1 MASVSLLM
9 KVCFLISTSTIFWIL
24 FFDIAISEAFN
35 KELPDCNSATLDKN
49 KINTFETY
57 RNLIVVS
64 TLDGKVSA
72 LDSDSGGQMVWTQTT
87 GPGPL
92 LSSSISRLELSS
104 QGKWIRL
111 IPSLDG
117 SLYKFDGKTVE
128 PVPVTAETL
137 LKSSYKLAD
146 DILITGGK
154 EIRSYGIDLRTGK
167 MRYICTLS
175 GCKTLGEEVAMTEDI
190 LLVHRHTQTV
200 RAVEPRT
207 GEERWNFS
215 VGEHCISLVEG
226 LNEGCNLQKEA
237 DVSDVLVQCESEDS
251 YSNSWSEESITIKV
265 VVPEGMIFAANNE
278 EKVVWS
284 HKFESPI
291 VNAWQLKEGAFQHVD
306 LFEQKRIIGYESQ
319 PGLSPVLYIGIHEK
333 QPYIQHSPGMKDM
346 LYGVTKTHY
355 TDHLPKVEWKPY
367 LATALSRTP
376 VINTGIKPSEVLGK
390 PEYEKSTSLVLRHD
404 YLEYPYDNG
413 YYLYGTQELQTMI
426 DNTSHCESKDRVDK
440 QEEESLEQII
450 IVSLWYWWK
459 EVLVISIGTSV
470 IVNLLVTRYVLKRM
484 HVKLL
489 QESSGSKSTESLQ
502 YFTSASNEENC
513 ETAKSPVNI
522 ETDNCKNQFVSRYLT
537 DFEPIQCLGRGG
549 YGLVFEAKNK
559 IDDCHYAVKRI
570 CLPNKKEA
578 REKVMREVKA
588 LAKLDHPGIVR
599 YFNAWMECPP
609 PGWQEQPNFQCDHS
623 ERFTSTS
630 FNSVDSDL
638 QPKKNKTKET
648 NPLKPFTISAENKT
662 MGFSFSNHSKEG
674 TELINLRND
683 LSRKHVEIST
693 TQGSFDIV
701 FDECAFDC
709 GGALYKECSISSVEG
724 KQDCLPFQNY
734 QDLFPLD
741 SSVKCE
747 GTSHSNSHKSIEEEQ
762 TESGISSISNEKQTN
777 KNLKNRSCDKQSRPS
792 KLEVKTRGENSKEPH
807 PRRLFLYI
815 QMQLC
820 QKESLKDWMKANTE
834 RDRENI
840 LDIFD
845 QIVDAVQYVHER
857 GLMHRDLKP
866 SNIFFSM
873 DGIVKIGDF
882 GLVTGMA
889 ESGLHTPAG
898 NNNNTKDSFNQKHT
912 DQVGTHLYMS
922 PEQMTGQ
929 NYNFKVDIFSL
940 GLIFFELLMTF
951 PTQMERI
958 KILLKVKEQDF
969 PETFITEYHEEC
981 LFVKELLSPNP
992 KNRPSAGEIKQHKLF
1007 KHLQPVLED
1016 VTSVRRHRT
1025 FSQRLSS
1032 SSSD

>member
-1 MASVSLLM
+1 MAALCLLM
-9 KVCFLISTSTIFWIL
+9 KICFLISTLTIFWVL
-24 FFDIAISEAFN
+24 FFDIAISEAVN
-35 KELPDCNSATLDKN
+35 NELPDCNSATLDK
-49 KINTFETY
+49 INTYETY

-117 SLYKFDGKTVE
+117 SLYKFNGKTVE

-175 GCKTLGEEVAMTEDI
+175 GCKTLGEEVSVNEDI

-237 DVSDVLVQCESEDS
+237 EVADVLVQCESEDS
-251 YSNSWSEESITIKV
+251 YSNSWSKESITIKV
-265 VVPEGMIFAANNE
+265 VVPDGMIFAANDE

-306 LFEQKRIIGYESQ
+306 LFDQKRIIGYESQ

-333 QPYIQHSPGMKDM
+333 QPYIQHSSGMKDM
-346 LYGVTKTHY
+346 LFGVTKTHH

-367 LATALSRTP
+367 LATAPSRTP
-376 VINTGIKPSEVLGK
+376 VITTGVKGSEMVGK
-390 PEYEKSTSLVLRHD
+390 PEYEKSTALVLRND
-404 YLEYPYDNG
+404 YFEYPFDNG
-413 YYLYGTQELQTMI
+413 YYLYGTQELQTLI
-426 DNTSHCESKDRVDK
+426 ENTSHCEIKDNVQK
-440 QEEESLEQII
+440 EGESLEQII
-450 IVSLWYWWK
+450 IVSLWYWRK
-459 EVLVISIGTSV
+459 D
-470 IVNLLVTRYVLKRM
+470 RKRFFIKKKM
-484 HVKLL
+484 TILNPV
-489 QESSGSKSTESLQ
+489 KSTESLQ
-502 YFTSASNEENC
+502 FLTSASHEESC
-513 ETAKSPVNI
+513 ETAKTSLNI
-522 ETDNCKNQFVSRYLT
+522 EMDNCKDQFVSRYLT

-609 PGWQEQPNFQCDHS
+609 PGWQEQHKFQYDHS
-623 ERFTSTS
+623 ERFTPTS

-638 QPKKNKTKET
+638 QPKKNETKDV

-662 MGFSFSNHSKEG
+662 IGFSFSNHIEEG
-674 TELINLRND
+674 TESINLQNS
-683 LSRKHVEIST
+683 LQKHVEIST
-693 TQGSFDIV
+693 TQGSIDIV
-701 FDECAFDC
+701 FDEHAFDC
-709 GGALYKECSISSVEG
+709 GGALYKECSISSVED
-724 KQDCLPFQNY
+724 KQDSLPFQNY
-734 QDLFPLD
+734 QDLSTLD
-741 SSVKCE
+741 SSIKCE
-747 GTSHSNSHKSIEEEQ
+747 NTSQNNSHKSIEEEQ
-762 TESGISSISNEKQTN
+762 TESGISSISNKKQIN
-777 KNLKNRSCDKQSRPS
+777 RNLKNRSYDKQSRPS
-792 KLEVKTRGENSKEPH
+792 KLEVKSRGENSIEPE
-807 PRRLFLYI
+807 PRKLFLYI

-820 QKESLKDWMKANTE
+820 QKESLKDWMKANNE
-834 RDRENI
+834 RNHENI

-845 QIVDAVQYVHER
+845 QIVSAVQYVHER

-873 DGIVKIGDF
+873 DGTVKIGDF

-889 ESGLHTPAG
+889 ENDLHTPAG
-898 NNNNTKDSFNQKHT
+898 NNNSFNQKHT

-940 GLIFFELLMTF
+940 GLIFFELLVTF
-951 PTQMERI
+951 PTQMERV
-958 KILLKVKEQDF
+958 KILLKVKQQDF
-969 PETFITEYHEEC
+969 PETFNTEYHEEC
-981 LFVKELLSPNP
+981 LFVKKLLSPNP
-992 KNRPSAGEIKQHKLF
+992 DNRPSAGEIKQHKLF